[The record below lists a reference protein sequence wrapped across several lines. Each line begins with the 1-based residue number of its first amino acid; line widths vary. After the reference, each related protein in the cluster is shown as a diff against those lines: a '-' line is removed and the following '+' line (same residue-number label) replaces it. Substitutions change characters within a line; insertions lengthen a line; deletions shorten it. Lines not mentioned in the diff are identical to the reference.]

1 MEGDSCPLP
10 FRKENGDSAT
20 ICRMLR
26 GRRIAV
32 VGLSDDPSRPSFGIA
47 SYLISTGREVVP
59 VNPNH
64 SKIMGLKCYASLEAI
79 PGPVDVVNVFRRPEH
94 CADVVRSAIAI
105 GAKGIWLQSGI
116 VNAEARELAA
126 RANIDFVQNRCI
138 MVEDSADRSCN
149 R

>member
-1 MEGDSCPLP
+1 
-10 FRKENGDSAT
+10 
-20 ICRMLR
+20 MLQA
-26 GRRIAV
+26 RRIAI

-64 SKIMGLKCYASLEAI
+64 SNIMGLKCYASLEAI